1 MKYNTF
7 IIITIAILNAV
18 IRLMTPRTETR
29 IYGSIYNYDNNNN
42 NYYKNNIVR
51 NIINN
56 SSTILQAFKDKYNT
70 LSNEVKELYDF
81 SDNLQ
86 RTICSLQNTVSKLK
100 HDYNGVQ
107 TELNEYKEKLACAE
121 NRVQLVSETSL
132 TSDSHSDESS
142 DNICVICMS
151 NPRECVYTNCGHHC
165 ACLECCEQMDLQCP
179 ICRQTGNF
187 IKLISV

>member
-1 MKYNTF
+1 
-7 IIITIAILNAV
+7 
-18 IRLMTPRTETR
+18 MTPRTETS

-42 NYYKNNIVR
+42 KYYKNNIVR

-86 RTICSLQNTVSKLK
+86 RTICLLQNTVSKLK
-100 HDYNGVQ
+100 HDYNRVQ
-107 TELNEYKEKLACAE
+107 TELNECKEKLACAE
-121 NRVQLVSETSL
+121 NRVQLVSETTCSSEN
-132 TSDSHSDESS
+132 TIDVIGDS
-142 DNICVICMS
+142 ICVICMT
-151 NPRECVYTNCGHHC
+151 NPRECIYTNCGHHC
-165 ACLECCEQMDLQCP
+165 ACLECCERMNLQCP
-179 ICRQTGNF
+179 ICRRTGNF